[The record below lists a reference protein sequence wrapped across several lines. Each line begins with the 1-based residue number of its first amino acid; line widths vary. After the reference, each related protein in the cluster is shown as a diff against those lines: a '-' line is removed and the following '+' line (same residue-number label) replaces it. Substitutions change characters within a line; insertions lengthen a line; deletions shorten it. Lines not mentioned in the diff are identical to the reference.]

1 MTDNNNYQKNNK
13 ENIERKE
20 KNNKTKKIQTKI
32 KKKPAQIIL
41 KWGSSCM
48 QEVSKPDFCN

>member
-20 KNNKTKKIQTKI
+20 KNNKTKKKQTKI
-32 KKKPAQIIL
+32 KKSAQILL

>member
-41 KWGSSCM
+41 K
-48 QEVSKPDFCN
+48 